1 VKRTTFLTAFV
12 SLLAICLS
20 SCGSDSLRTIEL
32 SASGSNSGGFF
43 DLKGE
48 GGTIQ
53 LTATGHYAY
62 GPSRDMSNRVTFTI
76 TVDAPNGIPGTDI
89 YGQPLPT
96 PPYTVMVS
104 KTGLLTAVDPWVC
117 TYVDVGTAS
126 QAAWALTGSYKIVA
140 SFGGITSQPVY
151 VGVASQAG
159 PGGPPA
165 NGACGP

>member
-1 VKRTTFLTAFV
+1 MKRTTFLTAFV

-53 LTATGHYAY
+53 LTATGNYAY
-62 GPSRDMSNRVTFTI
+62 GPSRDMSNRVTFAI
-76 TVDAPNGIPGTDI
+76 TPVGSDI
-89 YGQPLPT
+89 YGGALPV
-96 PPYTVMVS
+96 PPYGVTVS
-104 KTGLLTAVDPWVC
+104 KTGLLTAVRPFVC

-126 QAAWALTGSYKIVA
+126 QAAWALSGSYQIVA
-140 SFGGITSQPVY
+140 SFGAISSQPVF

>member
-32 SASGSNSGGFF
+32 TASGSNSGGFF

-53 LTATGHYAY
+53 LTATGNYAY

-76 TVDAPNGIPGTDI
+76 TPDGFDI
-89 YGQPLPT
+89 YGNALPSAPQDVT
-96 PPYTVMVS
+96 IS
-104 KTGLLTAVDPWVC
+104 KTGLLTAVDPFVC

-126 QAAWALTGSYKIVA
+126 QASWALSGSYKIVA
-140 SFGGITSQPVY
+140 SFGGLTSQPVY

-159 PGGPPA
+159 PAGPPA